1 MAEFLKVLSAVLPV
15 FLIALLGFQLR
26 RMDWLTKAAD
36 DSLLKVS
43 VNVLLPCLAFQ
54 QDLAK
59 TEALLQAGERL
70 AAAGDWVFVGR
81 RWAWPSAGWCGS
93 LPQDRLTAKGTHVC
107 HQHRGV

>member
-43 VNVLLPCLAFQ
+43 VNVLLPCLAFSNISNNPELLKPENVWLPPV
-54 QDLAK
+54 LANIV
-59 TEALLQAGERL
+59 QWRL
-70 AAAGDWVFVGR
+70 ATANRPARKIG
-81 RWAWPSAGWCGS
+81 GS
-93 LPQDRLTAKGTHVC
+93 S
-107 HQHRGV
+107 